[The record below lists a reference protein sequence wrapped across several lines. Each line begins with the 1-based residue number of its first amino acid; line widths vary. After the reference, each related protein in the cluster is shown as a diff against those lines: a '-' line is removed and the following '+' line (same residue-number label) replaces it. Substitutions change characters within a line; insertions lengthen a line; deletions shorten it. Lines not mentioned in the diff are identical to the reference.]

1 MNANL
6 LYILFFEIF
15 NLKVSV
21 PYRRSEKIATFEAE
35 KDNAYQTA
43 THIKT
48 VAFALL
54 TSLLQKPCEC

>member
-1 MNANL
+1 M
-6 LYILFFEIF
+6 LFSEIF
-15 NLKVSV
+15 NLQVSV

-35 KDNAYQTA
+35 NDNASQTA
-43 THIKT
+43 THVKT